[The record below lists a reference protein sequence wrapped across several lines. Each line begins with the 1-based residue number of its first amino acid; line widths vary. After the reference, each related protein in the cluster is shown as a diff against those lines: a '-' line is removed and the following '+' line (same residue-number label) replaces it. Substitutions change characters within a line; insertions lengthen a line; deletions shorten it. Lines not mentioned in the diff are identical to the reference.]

1 MQTSD
6 ISLWGTAVLMLLTGV
21 AAGLFLL
28 VDRRLGMRLGRL
40 LLVSTFQLAV
50 MGTLAWG
57 VLYLNVWWAD
67 VAFLL
72 LVVLAE
78 SLLLTYQIRMG
89 WRFLPVLFGA
99 MLVAVLA
106 VGACLLWSL
115 TAVMPYLSHHLLMAV
130 VGLLLVLLHFA
141 VRRGL
146 LIYLGSLRSTTIH
159 RQYML
164 SCGAT
169 HVESVIPSV
178 RRSFRAALLPLM
190 RTMASPAIAS
200 LALLFC
206 GMLMCGASPVAAALI
221 VWLFVAATFTSTII
235 TLLLTFYL
243 SDRWLFDQQGNLIVG
258 NP

>member
-130 VGLLLVLLHFA
+130 VGLLLVLLHFS
-141 VRRGL
+141 VRRGV

-159 RQYML
+159 P
-164 SCGAT
+164 
-169 HVESVIPSV
+169 HVESVSPSL
-178 RRSFRAALLPLM
+178 RRSFRAALIPLM
-190 RTMASPAIAS
+190 RMMASPAIAS

-221 VWLFVAATFTSTII
+221 VWLLVAATFTSTII